1 MGIEPT
7 SEAWEVPEFTVRV
20 ISRTVL
26 CGGAISDGRLYR
38 DSTREAADVFA
49 LG

>member
-7 SEAWEVPEFTVRV
+7 SEAWEVLEFAVRV

-26 CGGAISDGRLYR
+26 WGAISDGRLYR